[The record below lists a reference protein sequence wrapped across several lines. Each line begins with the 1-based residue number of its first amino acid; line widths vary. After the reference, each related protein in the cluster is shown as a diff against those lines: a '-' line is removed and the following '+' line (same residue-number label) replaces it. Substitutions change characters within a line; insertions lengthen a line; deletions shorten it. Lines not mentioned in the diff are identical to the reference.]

1 MQVLLATILLIAA
14 IFVCRE
20 LFLRW
25 HLRAKILRNG
35 CLPPKPYPHRLPWIL
50 DPWGNDFQLAKLHAL
65 TTGRFNLFYAEQF
78 SQHGR
83 TFTLRTPAGKAF
95 HTIEMDNFR
104 TVLALRFDDYNKEP
118 VRSKAALQF
127 LGLGVFTKDGSGWK
141 HSRELLR
148 PLFKRAELS
157 DIDRFKKHV
166 DRMLDLVPGDGRTV
180 DMAPLLGKLYCVAH
194 GLTGEQFL
202 DSGTEFTFGESFG
215 SLDEH
220 SAQGDDL
227 LSACY
232 HSLAGLSKRRHAIN
246 KLGFL
251 FDTSFSEN
259 VNKVHAFVDR
269 QVSRALSAADSR
281 NASAGRLMDKDS
293 KRYVLLDEA
302 AKQIQDPLELR
313 YEMMNVFLPAFE
325 SISVVLANALFH
337 IARNPGIWQDLRQQ
351 AVGLGEQPLTFELLK
366 SLSSFR
372 HVMLE
377 SLRLH
382 GSSGRMQ
389 RTATRDTVLPRGGGP
404 DGLSPVFVPKGS
416 LVSLDLS
423 SHLNDREI
431 WGDDVQVFRPSRF
444 EGRITKWDFVPFSG
458 GPRICPAQQ
467 QIITQSVYLLVRM
480 AQQFEII
487 ENRDS
492 CLEHVERLKI
502 MVESRNGVQ
511 VALYESKMQSRVV

>member
-1 MQVLLATILLIAA
+1 MQMLFATALLIAA
-14 IFVCRE
+14 ILGFRE
-20 LFLRW
+20 LLLRW
-25 HLRAKILRNG
+25 HLRVKTIRNG
-35 CLPPKPYPHRLPWIL
+35 CLPPKKYPHRLPWIF
-50 DPWGNDFQLAKLHAL
+50 DPWGKDFQLAKLDAL
-65 TTGRFNLFYAEQF
+65 TAGRFNRFYAEQF

-83 TFTLRTPAGKAF
+83 TFTLRTPAGQTLN
-95 HTIEMDNFR
+95 TIDADNFR
-104 TVLALRFDDYNKEP
+104 TVLALKFEDYNKEP
-118 VRSKAALQF
+118 VRSKAALKF
-127 LGLGVFTKDGSGWK
+127 LGLGVFTKDGLGWK

-166 DRMLDLVPGDGRTV
+166 DRMLDLIPRDGRTV
-180 DMAPLLGKLYCVAH
+180 NMAPLLGKL
-194 GLTGEQFL
+194 FL

-227 LSACY
+227 LAACY
-232 HSLAGLSKRRHAIN
+232 QSLAGLSKRRHATS
-246 KLGFL
+246 KLGLL
-251 FDTSFSEN
+251 FDTSFNEN

-269 QVSRALSAADSR
+269 QVYRALSAADSGD
-281 NASAGRLMDKDS
+281 ASAERVVDKEG

-302 AKQIQDPLELR
+302 AKQVRDPIELR

-337 IARNPGIWQDLRQQ
+337 MARNPCIWMDLRRQ
-351 AVGLGEQPLTFELLK
+351 ALALGDQPLTFELLK

-382 GSSGRMQ
+382 GSSGRLQ

-404 DGLSPVFVPKGS
+404 DGLDPVFVPKGS
-416 LVSLDLS
+416 QVSLDLS
-423 SHLNDREI
+423 SHLNDREV
-431 WGDDVQVFRPSRF
+431 WGDDVHIFRPSRF
-444 EGRITKWDFVPFSG
+444 EGRVTKWDFVPFSG

-467 QIITQSVYLLVRM
+467 QVITQSVYLLVRM
-480 AQQFEII
+480 VRHFEMI
-487 ENRDS
+487 ENRDP
-492 CLEHVERLKI
+492 CLEHVEKLKI
-502 MVESRNGVQ
+502 MIESRNGVQ
-511 VALYESKMQSRVV
+511 VALHESKRQSSMI

>member
-1 MQVLLATILLIAA
+1 MQMLFATILLIVA
-14 IFVCRE
+14 VLGCRE

-25 HLRAKILRNG
+25 HLRAKMIRNG
-35 CLPPKPYPHRLPWIL
+35 CLPAKKYPHRLPWIL
-50 DPWGNDFQLAKLHAL
+50 DPWGKDFQLAKLHAL
-65 TTGRFNLFYAEQF
+65 TTGRFNRFYAEQF

-83 TFTLRTPAGKAF
+83 TFTLRTPVGQTF
-95 HTIEMDNFR
+95 NTIEVDNFR
-104 TVLALRFDDYNKEP
+104 TVLALKFEDYNKEP

-157 DIDRFKKHV
+157 DIDQFKKHV
-166 DRMLDLVPGDGRTV
+166 DRMLHLIPRDGRTV
-180 DMAPLLGKLYCVAH
+180 NMAPLLGRL
-194 GLTGEQFL
+194 FL

-227 LSACY
+227 LAACY
-232 HSLAGLSKRRHAIN
+232 QSLAGLSKRRHATN
-246 KLGFL
+246 KLGL
-251 FDTSFSEN
+251 FFDASFHEN

-269 QVSRALSAADSR
+269 QVSRALSAADAR
-281 NASAGRLMDKDS
+281 HASAGRLVDKES

-302 AKQIQDPLELR
+302 AKQIRDPVELR

-325 SISVVLANALFH
+325 SISVVFANALFH
-337 IARNPGIWQDLRQQ
+337 IARNPCIWMDLRQQ
-351 AVGLGEQPLTFELLK
+351 AMALGDQPLTFELLK

-382 GSSGRMQ
+382 GSSGRLQ

-404 DGLSPVFVPKGS
+404 DGSSPVFVPKGS
-416 LVSLDLS
+416 QVSLDLS
-423 SHLNDREI
+423 SHLNDREV

-444 EGRITKWDFVPFSG
+444 KGRVTKWDFVPFSG

-467 QIITQSVYLLVRM
+467 QVITQSVYLLVRLV
-480 AQQFEII
+480 QQFEII
-487 ENRDS
+487 ENRDP
-492 CLEHVERLKI
+492 CLEHVEKLKI
-502 MVESRNGVQ
+502 MIESRNGVQ
-511 VALYESKMQSRVV
+511 VALHESKTQSRMIS